1 MQQICIE
8 HFANHHAKLYL
19 YHVSVIYS
27 AKLVEKEWEE
37 YYWEIVKRVETKQ
50 RKWKKTFCG
59 RRKQGDGNI
68 AQRAAGGEEE
78 TKEEATVGPGGRLME
93 VGTRY

>member
-37 YYWEIVKRVETKQ
+37 YYWEIVKRVET
-50 RKWKKTFCG
+50 R
-59 RRKQGDGNI
+59 GNEK
-68 AQRAAGGEEE
+68 RLFVVEENR
-78 TKEEATVGPGGRLME
+78 VME
-93 VGTRY
+93 I